1 MLQNTF
7 YTNRYKNSIFLLLQ
21 NAFIHLFL
29 NQNIYNSDFDVIKNN
44 NPIYITLIKLS
55 YFLNFLYY
63 LSV

>member
-29 NQNIYNSDFDVIKNN
+29 NQNIYNSDFDN
-44 NPIYITLIKLS
+44 
-55 YFLNFLYY
+55 
-63 LSV
+63 